1 MITDACI
8 AVELGSPAV
17 ARVVGRQTL
26 SFRRFS
32 YVFMRIFVYE
42 HIVGGGLIAARAA
55 GTDETL
61 GALVDEARAMLMA
74 VVADLR
80 AADGLKPS
88 WLVDADLFD
97 AAMAPYFTADDV
109 TVSTEAE
116 RAAEFDRLAAACDF
130 TLLIAPETD
139 GILAGLAHRVVEV
152 GGRLASPSTEFIAWA
167 ADKHQVCETLREA
180 GINAPSG
187 LKLGPDDRW
196 PKHFL
201 APAVLKSI
209 DGCGSTDIRRLSETR
224 QDARGESRRIWRLE
238 RFVAGQAAS
247 VALLRG
253 EAGIFPL
260 PACSQR
266 IKDDGRFEYLGGT
279 IPLAEDFAA
288 RARKLALAA
297 AAAMPDWTGYVGFD
311 LVLGA
316 GSDGSDDFVIEVN
329 PRLTT
334 SYIGLRAIAEKNLAQ
349 AMIDVV
355 AGHTPQLAF
364 RNEAME
370 FDTAGNVTRAGSR
383 VMALDIGGANLKASD
398 GAEFVR
404 SRPFPLWR
412 NPTQL
417 ATELAALLADAPT
430 FPSLTV
436 TMTGELADCFRTKQE
451 GVATIVDAVVEA
463 FPDHAAA
470 GEIRVFLTDGSF
482 ALPDEAKQR
491 WNAAAASN
499 WLATAIFAAEQHAG
513 QAGVLI
519 DIGSTTTDVI
529 PFTDGVPCGDGR
541 TDSDRLTSGELVYT
555 GVVRS
560 PICAVVPRLPLHG
573 RLCGVAQEL
582 FATTRDAY
590 LLLDQLAE
598 DATDT
603 STADGRPATKEF
615 ALERLARMV
624 CADRESFDLGDARQA
639 AIAVLE
645 AQVRLI
651 SAAVDRVVQRL
662 GSEPEL
668 FVVCGQGEFLARE
681 VLKQRRWSGEVV
693 SLAAELGPA
702 ASIAGPAYALAR
714 LANG

>member
-1 MITDACI
+1 
-8 AVELGSPAV
+8 LLQFSSPF
-17 ARVVGRQTL
+17 QH
-26 SFRRFS
+26 
-32 YVFMRIFVYE
+32 VFMRIFVYE
-42 HIVGGGLIAARAA
+42 HITGGGLIAGRQSGNDDA
-55 GTDETL
+55 L
-61 GALVDEARAMLMA
+61 GRLLAEAKAMLLA
-74 VVADLR
+74 VTADLR
-80 AADGLKPS
+80 AAEGLKPT
-88 WLVDADLFD
+88 WLVDAALVD
-97 AAMAPYFTADDV
+97 AEMTTHLEFIDI
-109 TVSTEAE
+109 TVGTEVE
-116 RAAEFDRLAAACDF
+116 RAAAFDRLAAACDF

-139 GILAGLAHRVVEV
+139 GILAGLARRVVDV
-152 GGRLASPSTEFIAWA
+152 GGRLASPSAEFIAWA
-167 ADKHQVCETLREA
+167 SDKHQACETLREA
-180 GINAPSG
+180 GIKVPSG

-201 APAVLKSI
+201 APAVLKPI
-209 DGCGSTDIRRLSETR
+209 DGCGSTDVCRLSETR
-224 QDARGESRRIWRLE
+224 QDARGESTQTWRLE
-238 RFVAGQAAS
+238 RFVPGQAAS
-247 VALLRG
+247 IALLRG
-253 EAGIFPL
+253 AVGIFPL

-279 IPLAEDFAA
+279 VPLANELDA

-297 AAAMPDWTGYVGFD
+297 AASMPDWTGYIGLD

-316 GSDGSDDFVIEVN
+316 ADDGSEDYVIEVN

-334 SYIGLRAIAEKNLAQ
+334 SYVGLRAISEPNLAQ
-349 AMIDVV
+349 AMFDVV
-355 AGHTPQLAF
+355 VGRVPKLAF
-364 RNEAME
+364 RADAIE
-370 FDTAGNVTRAGSR
+370 FDVAGSITRAGTR

-417 ATELAALLADAPT
+417 AAELVALLADGPK
-430 FPSLTV
+430 FPSLAV

-470 GEIRVFLTDGSF
+470 GEIRIFLTDGSF
-482 ALPDEAKQR
+482 ALPDDAKLR

-499 WLATAIFAAEQHAG
+499 WLATAIFAAEQHPDR
-513 QAGVLI
+513 AGVLI
-519 DIGSTTTDVI
+519 DVGSTTTDII
-529 PFTDGVPCGDGR
+529 PFTDGMPCGDGR

-560 PICAVVPRLPLHG
+560 PICAVVQRLPLHG

-590 LLLDQLAE
+590 LILDHSVE
-598 DATDT
+598 DAADT

-639 AIAVLE
+639 AVAVLE
-645 AQVRLI
+645 AQVRMI

-662 GSEPEL
+662 GREPEL
-668 FVVCGQGEFLARE
+668 FVVCGQGEFVARE
-681 VLKQRRWSGEVV
+681 TLKHRRWNGEIV
-693 SLAAELGPA
+693 SLSAEFGPT